1 MLITR
6 IQAEAPV
13 TSFRYPHFL
22 VGRQPTYEM
31 PPLATLYGHLC
42 SAVGEW
48 VGASEVRL
56 GMHFTYAAKADDLEH
71 QTIISRATG
80 KLPGTQ
86 LPKVTE
92 GTVTPTRREFLHDV
106 RLTLYV
112 SGDW

>member
-1 MLITR
+1 MLVTR
-6 IQAEAPV
+6 VEVEAPV

-48 VGASEVRL
+48 VPAESLRIGLR
-56 GMHFTYAAKADDLEH
+56 FTYAEKADDLEH

-86 LPKVTE
+86 EPKVTE
-92 GTVTPTRREFLHDV
+92 GSVTPTRREFLFDA

-112 SGDW
+112 PG